1 MAGLCSPNLY
11 EAGVMLARLALY
23 GTLGA
28 LLHMLGHSADS
39 AEFWCFVA
47 LFWAAERV
55 RETEVIQG
63 LQDELTAMRRRAQ
76 QQEQDNNK

>member
-1 MAGLCSPNLY
+1 MI
-11 EAGVMLARLALY
+11 ARLALY
-23 GTLGA
+23 ATLGA

-39 AEFWCFVA
+39 TEFWCFVA

-55 RETEVIQG
+55 REQEVIQG
-63 LQDELTAMRRRAQ
+63 LQDELAAMRRRAEQ